1 MRRFMV
7 VAAITTALT
16 LGAGGGWAGTGGVAM
31 AAPAEQ
37 ANCVA
42 VLTAH
47 FGPQREVDDA
57 VDFLKDLAAE
67 RGMTFAE
74 LATMLARE
82 HGTVNK
88 CLGVHGLPPV

>member
-47 FGPQREVDDA
+47 FGPQREVDNA
-57 VDFLKDLAAE
+57 VDLLQDLAAE
-67 RGMTFAE
+67 LDMTPGE
-74 LATMLARE
+74 LAAMLVRE
-82 HGTVNK
+82 HGDVNH
-88 CLGVHGLPPV
+88 CLGVLGLPLV